1 MSLFF
6 VETSLNETKEV
17 VRRKL
22 LLPSYATIKLK
33 QLRDGKSID
42 LDDGKTRRLQY
53 SASFLTVNYQTMTLT
68 HSTREQDQ

>member
-42 LDDGKTRRLQY
+42 LDDGKTRR
-53 SASFLTVNYQTMTLT
+53 FTV
-68 HSTREQDQ
+68 